1 VIQAYYVLS
10 YDFPSENESQLLPTP
25 SDSRERKKEKQSE
38 RNFLRS
44 TRLKY
49 YWKFMELGRYI
60 NNSVFVIP
68 DTNLKEAEEIVR
80 ECMDLYMS
88 HGNGNGRTRLPSI
101 ELICFRENESAR
113 LQAKAKEILVQ
124 DLQELSKK
132 LSDTQ
137 FKMGGRKVR
146 DSSVRKAVRETGKLE
161 SLVKSFNL
169 EGELKG
175 YLSMVRYQLD
185 DLKGESS
192 T

>member
-1 VIQAYYVLS
+1 MIQAYYVLS